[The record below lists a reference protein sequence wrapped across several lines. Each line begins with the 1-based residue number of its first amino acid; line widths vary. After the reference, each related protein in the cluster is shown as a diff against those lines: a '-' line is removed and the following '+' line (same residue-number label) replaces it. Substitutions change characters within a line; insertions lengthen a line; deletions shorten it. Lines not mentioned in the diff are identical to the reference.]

1 MFRIRSKAAFAFCLF
16 LSFWQDAC
24 ARSTRQIHRRGGEDK
39 TLILVSRPELGDP
52 LFKES
57 VVLMFPSS
65 VVAIEGVVFGLI
77 INRPVRVALCE
88 IFPDDDALKNR
99 SETAYFGGRWT
110 RWLPA

>member
-1 MFRIRSKAAFAFCLF
+1 MFWFRSRAAFAFCL
-16 LSFWQDAC
+16 LLVLKTPVHAAQNKPNKG
-24 ARSTRQIHRRGGEDK
+24 GGEDK
-39 TLILVSRPELGDP
+39 TLFLVARPELGDP